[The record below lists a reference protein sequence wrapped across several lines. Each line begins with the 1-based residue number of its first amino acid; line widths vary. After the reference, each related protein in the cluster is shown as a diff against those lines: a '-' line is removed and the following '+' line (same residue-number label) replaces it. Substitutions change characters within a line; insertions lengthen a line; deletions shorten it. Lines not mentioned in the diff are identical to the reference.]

1 MRSRLA
7 AAPEGQGTMHMNRVV
22 ANRRFAWGT
31 LLALTAFA
39 VACLPWSGAPAPQ
52 LSSLIV
58 RNTGFYDVNVY
69 ALPYASGQPLRLGTV
84 VGTSTATFP
93 ISTHHLQPGDRLV
106 VRIRAIGSRF
116 GWTSEAVSIDSG
128 VVAVLDVNTD
138 AFGDCSG
145 SSLHTVVVT
154 DSVGAGR

>member
-1 MRSRLA
+1 MRAPLA
-7 AAPEGQGTMHMNRVV
+7 AAPGGEGTMYMNRVV
-22 ANRRFAWGT
+22 AGKRFAWGM

-39 VACLPWSGAPAPQ
+39 AACLPWFSGPAPQ

-69 ALPYASGQPLRLGTV
+69 ALPYASGQPVRLGTV

-93 ISTHHLQPGDRLV
+93 ISTNQLQPGDRLV

-116 GWTSEAVSIDSG
+116 GWTSNAVSIDSG
-128 VVAVLDVNTD
+128 VVAVLDVNSD

-145 SSLHTVVVT
+145 SSLHTVVVA
-154 DSVGAGR
+154 DSVGAGQ